1 MAKRFE
7 EILDG
12 CKQIVQ
18 DTNLSSVSDWKGARK
33 SKKAIGCFPVYTPE
47 EVIHAA
53 GMLPVGLLGGGG
65 IEIYSADS
73 RIQSFVCAI
82 ARSTLE
88 LGLKGRLNILDG
100 VVFPSICDVARNL
113 AGIWRRN
120 FPTMFVEYV
129 HFPQNITSA
138 HAVEYLVSELLK
150 LKTGLERMS
159 GKKISNDDIANSI
172 KIYNENRALV
182 SKLYQLRTK
191 KPWAIS
197 TSELYTIIRTGRFI
211 PKEKHS
217 IILQSVLDAIE
228 KRERKQRDSL
238 RVIIEGSFCEQPPI
252 ELLETIEEAGCYI
265 IDDDLSLSSRWYE
278 EPIQLNGNPLESLAY
293 AYVHN
298 AIKSSVRHNHTKP
311 RDIVLVE
318 KFREL
323 KADGVIFCSAKF
335 CDPALFDF
343 VLMKNT
349 LEREGIPYIS
359 FEFEEKMSAFDN
371 VRTQIETFVE
381 SIMFFA

>member
-7 EILDG
+7 EILDS

-47 EVIHAA
+47 EIIHAA
-53 GMLPVGLLGGGG
+53 GMLPVGLLGGGA
-65 IEIYSADS
+65 IEIDYADS
-73 RIQSFVCAI
+73 RIQSFVCSI

-150 LKTGLERMS
+150 LKTGLEKLS

-197 TSELYTIIRTGRFI
+197 TSELYTIIRT
-211 PKEKHS
+211 
-217 IILQSVLDAIE
+217 
-228 KRERKQRDSL
+228 
-238 RVIIEGSFCEQPPI
+238 
-252 ELLETIEEAGCYI
+252 
-265 IDDDLSLSSRWYE
+265 
-278 EPIQLNGNPLESLAY
+278 
-293 AYVHN
+293 
-298 AIKSSVRHNHTKP
+298 
-311 RDIVLVE
+311 
-318 KFREL
+318 
-323 KADGVIFCSAKF
+323 
-335 CDPALFDF
+335 
-343 VLMKNT
+343 
-349 LEREGIPYIS
+349 
-359 FEFEEKMSAFDN
+359 
-371 VRTQIETFVE
+371 
-381 SIMFFA
+381 